1 MENVRIEIVS
11 LLKTKKGN
19 LQLGY
24 LIPKKEAEDR
34 LGYDYFDAWF
44 KPGEFDFLELKEYI
58 GKSLNAN
65 FIYKDTFGGNAV
77 KLIECV
83 FTEDGEVLI
92 GK

>member
-11 LLKTKKGN
+11 LNKTKNGN

-24 LIPKKEAEDR
+24 LIPKKENENR

-44 KPGEFDFLELKEYI
+44 KSEEYDFLELKKYL
-58 GKSLNAN
+58 GKSLFAN

-77 KLIECV
+77 KLVDSVCD
-83 FTEDGEVLI
+83 EDGQVLI
-92 GK
+92 GR